1 MTAAAATGRE
11 HDDELKSRV
20 QRLLRFL
27 REIVEARSNPVLRF
41 DDHVQVEWVHA
52 GDVPMQLDP
61 RAKQGGVVLR
71 APRIAVDEPPEPPAL
86 LSGWLDPQ
94 IVADSRY
101 RELELADA
109 SSVTSRRRAEA
120 QESDADF
127 DIRKAYEIKQ
137 AFEEYSESWKEWA
150 QEDRDRR
157 PQAALYQALQLM
169 MQELASRPESIELV
183 VASGLLTSSN
193 TDPQRSVRT
202 HLITQSASI
211 ERDVRTGDLL
221 VRLAASTTPR
231 LEDGQLLTG
240 SDDFDTSGSV
250 ALARELHDTVT
261 SPIGAG
267 VEQFLRNWAA
277 KVPRQEIE
285 VLDRLGP
292 PGALAYIDDDR
303 TLTVSPALV
312 LRVRDSFALV
322 EYYEQMIAD
331 LEFADSPVPLGL
343 AQLVDAI
350 EPADRMAWLERT
362 GAGESAA
369 LAEDPL
375 FPLPA
380 NAEQSQIIER
390 LGRDSGVVV
399 EGPPGTGKTH
409 TIANLMS
416 GLLARGQ
423 RVLVTSEKSQAL
435 RVLRDKLPP
444 ELQELCVSITDL
456 SRGGSDELNRSV
468 AKIAERKTSFDEAS
482 EVQKIEALTTQ
493 RASALARRAEL
504 LDRVSALRE
513 SETVVHEYVSDGY
526 DGTVSSIVRKVK
538 AAEGAHE
545 WLPGPLLADRPPLDG
560 VQVDQLR
567 KLIAGSDGT
576 RELRSRQV
584 LPRPETILPNSAEL
598 TSLCRRASAQIDD
611 LSPQAADLVAL
622 LDGVEPAVS
631 SEIEQLCEELAAR
644 VRAVVELDGSYPRLT
659 DSVLSGEAAHL
670 WSRVSGIDAMVE
682 TAAASDRY
690 VGGHDVQCSSSSPAA
705 LTAMDAFAGA
715 LESGIEWKPRF
726 RRSEEQKAVEALDIV
741 ATVDGQPATTA
752 MAARLVAEH
761 IRALETVQTA
771 AVLLADLAI
780 VVPLDGTRSIRVNNV
795 ARIADRLG
803 LVSAVVAARDALVHR
818 LYTISPAAPW
828 IRSLADAQEVA
839 GAADAIAARIDIDA
853 ARAEL
858 DALQFAVATRIDA
871 GPSPEGSNLVSALS
885 TADPLELAAA
895 VAAYSQA
902 CSEQEDQLLLES
914 MSASLSEVAPA
925 LFDLVEST
933 AGDVEWDELSWQMSK
948 AWAWRRA
955 REWVGEQHHGGL
967 EQQLE
972 ADLAAADTDIAYL
985 TTRLAAASA
994 WRNSLERMTAVEVR
1008 ALQTYRE
1015 HISSIGSGAG
1025 KYAET
1030 YRSAARSAM
1039 REAQSA
1045 VPAWVMP
1052 LSQVLASIP
1061 PVPGSFDVVI
1071 VDEASQAD
1079 ITSLFLLYLA
1089 PRVIVVGDD
1098 RQCAPADVPQT
1109 GTLEDV
1115 FDRLDVYLPDLPEH
1129 VRATLTPRSSLFSM
1143 LRTRFGQVVR
1153 LREHFRSMPEIIN
1166 WSSQQFYGDSPLV
1179 PVRQFGADRL
1189 PPLRHTYVRGATV
1202 TGKNASLVNR
1212 TEAIA
1217 IAEQIAHCLEDSA
1230 YDNRTF
1236 GVVVLQ
1242 GQSQVDEIRNELI
1255 KRIGIEQWEQRRL
1268 RVGTPPDFQGDE
1280 RNVVFLSMVVA
1291 PDQNFATLTAN
1302 QYKRRFNVAASRAQ
1316 DQLWL
1321 FHSVTVD
1328 RLKRADLRNSLL
1340 SYVTS
1345 VSPAPA
1351 DPMPVDVS
1359 REIRKAPFETLLE
1372 QQLWNDLVER
1382 GFHVNPGV
1390 EVNNRRLALVV
1401 TGDSSRLAVE
1411 CDGDTFLSTP
1421 AQRLADLQREQELK
1435 RCGWTFW
1442 RVRESEY
1449 YLDRDAALESL
1460 WATLARLGIKPN
1472 SVVVEGLES
1481 SDEAWTPVPL
1491 ESSQFDD
1498 SGVFETSTHADS
1510 STRHESV
1517 LSLWTM
1523 PRIEIPTGEPPESD
1537 ARGGDRA
1544 GSAPSTTNGS
1554 GMTNGTGVEN
1564 GSGTTNGSRPTNGS
1578 GTSNGAAAT
1587 NGATHGSGTGESG
1600 GSRGTA
1606 RPIASSASSRPAM
1619 TNGSTPAQDA
1629 ESDASARVRDSAAS
1643 SESAADSSTEFG
1655 GTANSTTAATD
1666 RVGDADETV
1675 ASDEAADSVEAA
1687 ELDGSDPADTQGD
1700 STEATT
1706 ADVEPSGGLEAPEDE
1721 GIAEHELPLNGLRGY
1736 TTRRRP

>member
-1 MTAAAATGRE
+1 MDDHSSICGETVTAAAATGRE

-94 IVADSRY
+94 VVADSRY

-109 SSVTSRRRAEA
+109 ASVTSRRRAEA
-120 QESDADF
+120 QESDAEF

-183 VASGLLTSSN
+183 VASGLLTSSSP
-193 TDPQRSVRT
+193 DPQRSVRT

-240 SDDFDTSGSV
+240 SDDFDTSVSV
-250 ALARELHDTVT
+250 AMAEELHDTVA

-267 VEQFLRNWAA
+267 VEKFLRNWAA
-277 KVPRQEIE
+277 RIPRHEIE
-285 VLDRLGP
+285 VLDHLGP

-303 TLTVSPALV
+303 TLTISPALV

-322 EYYEQMIAD
+322 EYYEQMLAD
-331 LEFADSPVPLGL
+331 LEFAGSPVPLGL

-350 EPADRMAWLERT
+350 EPAERLAWLERT
-362 GAGESAA
+362 GAGESAV

-482 EVQKIEALTTQ
+482 EVQKIEALTMQ
-493 RASALARRAEL
+493 RGAALTRRADL
-504 LDRVSALRE
+504 LDRVRALRE

-538 AAEGAHE
+538 AAESAHE

-560 VQVDQLR
+560 AQVDRLR
-567 KLIAGSDGT
+567 TLIVGSDGT
-576 RELRSRQV
+576 RELRARQV
-584 LPRPETILPNSAEL
+584 LPRPETMLPNSAEL
-598 TSLCRRASAQIDD
+598 ASLCLRAGARIDA
-611 LSPQAADLVAL
+611 LSTHAADLVAL

-631 SEIEQLCEELAAR
+631 SEIRQLCEELSAR
-644 VRAVVELDGSYPRLT
+644 VRAVAELDGSYVRLT
-659 DSVLSGEAAHL
+659 DSVLSGEASHL

-690 VGGHDVQCSSSSPAA
+690 VGAHDVQCSSSSPTA
-705 LTAMDAFAGA
+705 LTAMDALAGA

-752 MAARLVAEH
+752 MAVRLVAEH

-803 LVSAVVAARDALVHR
+803 LVSALVSARDALVHR
-818 LYTISPAAPW
+818 LYAISPAAPW
-828 IRSLADAQEVA
+828 IRSLAEAQEIA
-839 GAADAIAARIDIDA
+839 GAARAIATRIDIDA

-858 DALQFAVATRIDA
+858 DALQYAVATRIDA
-871 GPSPEGSNLVSALS
+871 GPSPEGSNLVSAFS
-885 TADPLELAAA
+885 AADPLELAAA

-902 CSEQEDQLLLES
+902 CAEQEDQFLLDS

-925 LFDLVEST
+925 LFELVRDT

-967 EQQLE
+967 EQELE
-972 ADLAAADTDIAYL
+972 AELTAADTDIAYL

-1061 PVPGSFDVVI
+1061 PVPDSFDVVI

-1098 RQCAPADVPQT
+1098 RQCAPAEVPQT

-1202 TGKNASLVNR
+1202 SGKNASLVNR

-1217 IAEQIAHCLEDSA
+1217 IADQIAECLEDSA
-1230 YDNRTF
+1230 YDNLTF

-1351 DPMPVDVS
+1351 DPMPVNVS

-1401 TGDSSRLAVE
+1401 TGESSRLAVE
-1411 CDGDTFLSTP
+1411 CDVDSFSTTP
-1421 AQRLADLQREQELK
+1421 AQRSADLQREQELK

-1449 YLDRDAALESL
+1449 HLDRDGALDSL
-1460 WATLARLGIKPN
+1460 WFTLARLGIKPGA
-1472 SVVVEGLES
+1472 VGAEGGTASE
-1481 SDEAWTPVPL
+1481 ETWTPVPL

-1498 SGVFETSTHADS
+1498 SGAFEAA
-1510 STRHESV
+1510 TRTNAPVRHDSV

-1523 PRIEIPTGEPPESD
+1523 PRLDIPSD
-1537 ARGGDRA
+1537 NTAD
-1544 GSAPSTTNGS
+1544 TDT
-1554 GMTNGTGVEN
+1554 TNGTGTSRRSGSTNGTGAAN
-1564 GSGTTNGSRPTNGS
+1564 GSSTIDATGGPRASTPPTAPKERAADADSDGP
-1578 GTSNGAAAT
+1578 GASDSVDSSEEVR
-1587 NGATHGSGTGESG
+1587 GAVDGVESSG
-1600 GSRGTA
+1600 GV
-1606 RPIASSASSRPAM
+1606 
-1619 TNGSTPAQDA
+1619 
-1629 ESDASARVRDSAAS
+1629 EE
-1643 SESAADSSTEFG
+1643 SESS
-1655 GTANSTTAATD
+1655 
-1666 RVGDADETV
+1666 VDEV
-1675 ASDEAADSVEAA
+1675 V
-1687 ELDGSDPADTQGD
+1687 
-1700 STEATT
+1700 
-1706 ADVEPSGGLEAPEDE
+1706 
-1721 GIAEHELPLNGLRGY
+1721 AEHQLPLNGLRGY
-1736 TTRRRP
+1736 TTRRSP

>member
-41 DDHVQVEWVHA
+41 DDHVQVEWVHS
-52 GDVPMQLDP
+52 GDVPMQLDLL
-61 RAKQGGVVLR
+61 AKQGGVVLR
-71 APRIAVDEPPEPPAL
+71 APRIAVDEPPAPPEL

-109 SSVTSRRRAEA
+109 ASVTSRRRAEA

-127 DIRKAYEIKQ
+127 DIRKAYEIKK
-137 AFEEYSESWKEWA
+137 AFEEYSQSWKEWA
-150 QEDRDRR
+150 QEDRERR
-157 PQAALYQALQLM
+157 PQAAIYQALQLM

-193 TDPQRSVRT
+193 VDPQRSVRT
-202 HLITQSASI
+202 HLVTQPANI

-221 VRLAASTTPR
+221 VRLAANTTPR

-240 SDDFDTSGSV
+240 SNEFDTSGSV
-250 ALARELHDTVT
+250 DLAQQLHDSVT
-261 SPIGAG
+261 SPVGAG
-267 VEQFLRNWAA
+267 MEQFLRNWAA
-277 KVPRQEIE
+277 RVPRHEIE
-285 VLDRLGP
+285 VLDRVGP

-303 TLTVSPALV
+303 TLTISPALV
-312 LRVRDSFALV
+312 LRTRNSFALV

-350 EPADRMAWLERT
+350 EPADRLAWLERT
-362 GAGESAA
+362 GAGESAV

-493 RASALARRAEL
+493 RAAALTRRAEL

-538 AAEGAHE
+538 AAESSHE

-560 VQVDQLR
+560 AQVDRLR
-567 KLIAGSDGT
+567 TLIATSDEN
-576 RELRSRQV
+576 RALRSRQV
-584 LPRPETILPNSAEL
+584 LPRPETMLPNSAEL
-598 TSLCRRASAQIDD
+598 AVLCQRAGAQIDTV
-611 LSPQAADLVAL
+611 SPQAQSLITL
-622 LDGVEPAVS
+622 LDGVQPAVS
-631 SEIEQLCEELAAR
+631 AEIRQLCEELAAR
-644 VRAVVELDGSYPRLT
+644 VRAVVELDDSYSRLT

-670 WSRVSGIDAMVE
+670 WSRVSGLDLMVE

-690 VGGHDVQCSSSSPAA
+690 VGAHDVQCSSSSSAA
-705 LTAMDAFAGA
+705 LAAMDALAGA
-715 LESGIEWKPRF
+715 LESGVEWKPRF

-761 IRALETVQTA
+761 LRALDSVQSA

-780 VVPLDGTRSIRVNNV
+780 VVPLDGTRSIRVNDV

-803 LVSAVVAARDALVHR
+803 LVAQVVSARDALVHR
-818 LYTISPAAPW
+818 LYAISPAAPW
-828 IRSLADAQEVA
+828 IRSLAEAHEVA
-839 GAADAIAARIDIDA
+839 GAADAIAQRADIDA

-858 DALQFAVATRIDA
+858 EALQFSVATRIDA
-871 GPSPEGSNLVSALS
+871 GPSPEGSTLVSALS
-885 TADPLELAAA
+885 TADPVELAAA
-895 VAAYSQA
+895 VASYSQA
-902 CSEQEDQLLLES
+902 CAEQEDQLLLES
-914 MSASLSEVAPA
+914 MSASLSAVAPA
-925 LFDLVEST
+925 LFDLVEDT
-933 AGDVEWDELSWQMSK
+933 AADLEWDELSWQMSK

-972 ADLAAADTDIAYL
+972 AELAAADTDIAYL

-1098 RQCAPADVPQT
+1098 RQCAPADVMQT

-1212 TEAIA
+1212 TEAVA
-1217 IAEQIAHCLEDSA
+1217 IAQQIADCLEDPS
-1230 YDNRTF
+1230 YDNLTF

-1351 DPMPVDVS
+1351 DPMPVNVS
-1359 REIRKAPFETLLE
+1359 REVRTAPFETLLE
-1372 QQLWNDLVER
+1372 QQLWSDLVER

-1390 EVNNRRLALVV
+1390 MVNNRRLGLVV
-1401 TGDSSRLAVE
+1401 TGESSRLAVE
-1411 CDGDTFLSTP
+1411 CDGDTFLSTS

-1449 YLDRDAALESL
+1449 YLDHDAALESL
-1460 WATLARLGIKPN
+1460 WATLAQLGIKPN
-1472 SVVVEGLES
+1472 SVVVEGVTS
-1481 SDEAWTPVPL
+1481 SGEAWTPVPL
-1491 ESSQFDD
+1491 EASQFDD
-1498 SGVFETSTHADS
+1498 SGAFDTSSTDDS
-1510 STRHESV
+1510 SVHHRSV
-1517 LSLWTM
+1517 LSLWSM
-1523 PRIEIPTGEPPESD
+1523 PHIDIPTEANS
-1537 ARGGDRA
+1537 GDRETSTPTPTN
-1544 GSAPSTTNGS
+1544 GSRSADGTGTTNGS
-1554 GMTNGTGVEN
+1554 GTNGAHA
-1564 GSGTTNGSRPTNGS
+1564 TNGS
-1578 GTSNGAAAT
+1578 G
-1587 NGATHGSGTGESG
+1587 GSTA
-1600 GSRGTA
+1600 SRG
-1606 RPIASSASSRPAM
+1606 SAHPNGSATSSRSPM
-1619 TNGSTPAQDA
+1619 TNGSTQPKLEKQAPAEAEYSADNGATSPARAGEEAAARDETTPSVVPPESGTTESGTA
-1629 ESDASARVRDSAAS
+1629 ES
-1643 SESAADSSTEFG
+1643 
-1655 GTANSTTAATD
+1655 GTAESN
-1666 RVGDADETV
+1666 GADE
-1675 ASDEAADSVEAA
+1675 SPVEP
-1687 ELDGSDPADTQGD
+1687 EKT
-1700 STEATT
+1700 
-1706 ADVEPSGGLEAPEDE
+1706 DVETSVGLEESEDQK
-1721 GIAEHELPLNGLRGY
+1721 IAEHELPLNGLRGY

>member
-11 HDDELKSRV
+11 YDDELKSRV
-20 QRLLRFL
+20 ARLLRFL

-41 DDHVQVEWVHA
+41 DDHVQVEWLYSSEIPVR
-52 GDVPMQLDP
+52 LDP
-61 RAKQGGVVLR
+61 KAGQGGVVLR
-71 APRIAVDEPPEPPAL
+71 APRIAVDDPPEPPAL
-86 LSGWLDPQ
+86 LTGWLDPQ
-94 IVADSRY
+94 VVGDSRY
-101 RELELADA
+101 REIELADA
-109 SSVTSRRRAEA
+109 STAASRRRGEA

-127 DIRKAYEIKQ
+127 DIRKAYEIKK
-137 AFEEYSESWKEWA
+137 AFEQYSESWKQWA

-157 PQAALYQALQLM
+157 PKAALYQALQLM

-193 TDPQRSVRT
+193 PDPQRSVRT
-202 HLITQSASI
+202 HLLTQSAGI

-221 VRLAASTTPR
+221 VRLVAGSAPR

-240 SDDFDTSGSV
+240 SKDFDTSGSV
-250 ALARELHDTVT
+250 ALAEKLHGNVD
-261 SPIGAG
+261 SPLGEG
-267 VEQFLRNWAA
+267 VEEFLREWATR
-277 KVPRQEIE
+277 VPRHEIE

-312 LRVRDSFALV
+312 LRTRDSFALV

-331 LEFADSPVPLGL
+331 LDAADSPVPLGL

-362 GAGESAA
+362 GAGASAA

-468 AKIAERKTSFDEAS
+468 AKIAERKTSFDEVS
-482 EVQKIEALTTQ
+482 EQQKIDALTTR
-493 RASALARRAEL
+493 RAAALARRTEL
-504 LDRVSALRE
+504 LNRVSVLRE

-526 DGTVSSIVRKVK
+526 DGTVASIVRKVK

-545 WLPGPLLADRPPLDG
+545 WLPGPLLADRPPFDG
-560 VQVDQLR
+560 AQVDQLR
-567 KLIAGSDGT
+567 ALIATSDGA
-576 RELRSRQV
+576 REQRSRQV
-584 LPRPETILPNSAEL
+584 LPRPETMLPNSAEL
-598 TSLCRRASAQIDD
+598 AALCRRVHTLIDAVPP
-611 LSPQAADLVAL
+611 LAADLITL
-622 LDGVEPAVS
+622 LSGVEPAVS
-631 SEIEQLCEELAAR
+631 SDIRSLCEELAAR
-644 VRAVVELDGSYPRLT
+644 VRVVAELDATYARVT
-659 DSVLSGEAAHL
+659 DSVLSGEASHL
-670 WSRVSGIDAMVE
+670 WSRVSGIDDLVA

-690 VGGHDVQCSSSSPAA
+690 IGAHDVQCSSTSAA
-705 LTAMDAFAGA
+705 TLQAMDALAAA

-726 RRSEEQKAVEALDIV
+726 RRSEEQKAVEALGIV
-741 ATVDGQPATTA
+741 ATVDGQPATSA

-761 IRALETVQTA
+761 IRALDTVQTA

-780 VVPLDGTRSIRVNNV
+780 VVPLDGPRSIRVNTV
-795 ARIADRLG
+795 AQIADRLRS
-803 LVSAVVAARDALVHR
+803 VAAVVAARDALVHR
-818 LYTISPAAPW
+818 LYTVSPAAPW
-828 IRSLADAQEVA
+828 IRSLAEAQEIA
-839 GAADAIAARIDIDA
+839 GAAAAISARVDIDI

-871 GPSPEGSNLVSALS
+871 GTSPEGLNLVTALGA
-885 TADPLELAAA
+885 ADPAELAGA
-895 VAAYSQA
+895 VSAYAQA
-902 CSEQEDQLLLES
+902 CAEQENQLLLES
-914 MSASLSEVAPA
+914 MSATLSAVAPA
-925 LFDLVEST
+925 LFELVKDT
-933 AGDVEWDELSWQMSK
+933 AADPEWDELSWQLSK

-972 ADLAAADTDIAYL
+972 AELAAADVDIAYL

-994 WRNSLERMTAVEVR
+994 WLNSLQRMTAVEVR

-1098 RQCAPADVPQT
+1098 RQCAPADVPQA

-1217 IAEQIAHCLEDSA
+1217 IAEQISECLADAA
-1230 YDNRTF
+1230 YDDLTF

-1291 PDQNFATLTAN
+1291 PDQNFATLTSN

-1340 SYVTS
+1340 GYVTS

-1351 DPMPVDVS
+1351 DPMPQNVS

-1372 QQLWNDLVER
+1372 QQLFNDLVER

-1390 EVNNRRLALVV
+1390 EVNNRRIALVV
-1401 TGDSSRLAVE
+1401 TGESSRLAVE
-1411 CDGDTFLSTP
+1411 CDGDSFSTTP
-1421 AQRLADLQREQELK
+1421 AQRSADLQREQELK

-1449 YLDRDAALESL
+1449 HLDRDGALDSL
-1460 WATLARLGIKPN
+1460 WFTLARLGIKPGA
-1472 SVVVEGLES
+1472 VGAEGGTASE
-1481 SDEAWTPVPL
+1481 ETWTPVPL

-1498 SGVFETSTHADS
+1498 SGAFEAA
-1510 STRHESV
+1510 TRTNAPVRHDSV

-1523 PRIEIPTGEPPESD
+1523 PRLDIPTD
-1537 ARGGDRA
+1537 NTAD
-1544 GSAPSTTNGS
+1544 TDT
-1554 GMTNGTGVEN
+1554 TNGTGTSRRSGSTNGTGAAN
-1564 GSGTTNGSRPTNGS
+1564 GSSTIDAT
-1578 GTSNGAAAT
+1578 GAPRA
-1587 NGATHGSGTGESG
+1587 
-1600 GSRGTA
+1600 
-1606 RPIASSASSRPAM
+1606 
-1619 TNGSTPAQDA
+1619 STPPTAPK
-1629 ESDASARVRDSAAS
+1629 VPAA
-1643 SESAADSSTEFG
+1643 AADSDG
-1655 GTANSTTAATD
+1655 PG
-1666 RVGDADETV
+1666 
-1675 ASDEAADSVEAA
+1675 ASDSVDSSEEVRGAVDGVE
-1687 ELDGSDPADTQGD
+1687 S
-1700 STEATT
+1700 
-1706 ADVEPSGGLEAPEDE
+1706 SGGVEESESSVDE
-1721 GIAEHELPLNGLRGY
+1721 VVAEHQLPLNGLRGY
-1736 TTRRRP
+1736 TTRRSP